1 MAQPAHGL
9 KQPNSPFPNPYGQ
22 PNFYQQQPIR
32 QDYDNESEIG
42 TPYAST
48 TGLAANQQ
56 FYESNPFTGRD
67 SASDAGHG
75 GRSYA
80 PSINSQASQPY
91 GSPFADSA
99 TYPYPAW
106 SPDRQIPISMEE
118 IEDIFLDLTQKFG
131 FQRDS
136 MRNMVCNITPSHA
149 QALINFAV

>member
-1 MAQPAHGL
+1 MAHPGQRPQPASN
-9 KQPNSPFPNPYGQ
+9 PFANSSGQ
-22 PNFYQQQPIR
+22 QLFYQQPIR

-48 TGLAANQQ
+48 TRLAAHQQ
-56 FYESNPFTGRD
+56 YYDSNPLAGRD

-75 GRSYA
+75 SRSYA

-91 GSPFADSA
+91 GSPFSDPGQVSL
-99 TYPYPAW
+99 PYPAW
-106 SPDRQIPISMEE
+106 SPDRHIPISMEE

-136 MRNMVCNITPSHA
+136 MRNMVRGFI
-149 QALINFAV
+149 INCAVHY